1 MAPGVV
7 AKQPEAADIGV
18 EIVAHQ
24 PGKFRRPFLPAVAVI
39 RLHVAGDHQPLLV
52 EGEPRA
58 QVHRARET
66 TLDHVGGLVLVGIDA
81 GQQLR
86 RDVVELQ
93 AARRVRRKAVAAIE
107 LGPDERKTAD
117 KHLRRFARGV
127 GESSADCRRLTET
140 PGMRWIA
147 PAADWSGN
155 APMSVA
161 VIKSTNVGA
170 FFLIVCAVSSARR
183 TPTITISS
191 FLAGA
196 VLASSGLALM
206 TAASEPAGPQAH
218 WPPGKGRTGHAKP
231 GNYQKRRARAQP
243 TAIPQSQ
250 VVHQCP
256 LSCRTRKGRPV
267 MKRLSCRSRL

>member
-127 GESSADCRRLTET
+127 GGIVGGLQAIDR
-140 PGMRWIA
+140 
-147 PAADWSGN
+147 N
-155 APMSVA
+155 ARNALDRAGRGLVRERA
-161 VIKSTNVGA
+161 NVGSGDRIDERGRILLDRLRSLERA
-170 FFLIVCAVSSARR
+170 SHADDHDLVLLGRR
-183 TPTITISS
+183 C
-191 FLAGA
+191 FGQ
-196 VLASSGLALM
+196 VLVL
-206 TAASEPAGPQAH
+206 
-218 WPPGKGRTGHAKP
+218 R
-231 GNYQKRRARAQP
+231 
-243 TAIPQSQ
+243 
-250 VVHQCP
+250 
-256 LSCRTRKGRPV
+256 
-267 MKRLSCRSRL
+267 